1 LPHVEFDLDRF
12 LANLDQINPGVDHL
26 LVSARTGEGV
36 EAFGGWLQGVAAR
49 EAAPA

>member
-1 LPHVEFDLDRF
+1 V
-12 LANLDQINPGVDHL
+12 NPDAEHM

-36 EAFGGWLQGVAAR
+36 DAFRDWLGRVAAR